1 MAEADDGTEWRARR
15 RAAAGLAGLAVGVSL
30 AGAFLLPRLRADA
43 PAARPLELPAAPREP
58 VADHSCPDRPRR
70 RL

>member
-1 MAEADDGTEWRARR
+1 MAEADDGTDRRGRR

-30 AGAFLLPRLRADA
+30 AGAFLLPQLRADP
-43 PAARPLELPAAPREP
+43 PAARPLELPAEPREH
-58 VADHSCPDRPRR
+58 VADDWCPARRQR